1 MYLFSGRDSRSG
13 TEEENSGS
21 SGEKT
26 SLDEEEEDTTSEP
39 MEDLEARVEATV
51 GKTGMEQINYID

>member
-26 SLDEEEEDTTSEP
+26 SLDEDEEDTTSEP
-39 MEDLEARVEATV
+39 MEDLEYRVEATM